1 MASNSDNKLREKLSG
16 IEPAFDPAAWDKMEA
31 LLDKKKK
38 RRFFIW
44 WWTGGIAAALLLT
57 VGGYQAGRM
66 LTTTQQIAQQTTAP
80 APTNTSN
87 NTTTT
92 TLPEN
97 TTPST
102 ANNAG
107 NPPVNNSGA
116 ATFNTTTN
124 QPVAAQTPTG
134 KHTSGTGNKNNN
146 QPTATNKTVTGKQKQ
161 QSPNHKTTQTTTTT
175 TNPADGFV
183 AFNKNSSTKSK
194 KGKRTATNT
203 TTGSVIAAGS
213 TAAATN
219 NPAQQETN
227 LLNAAAVTPPQLLY
241 LQRMEASLLPVQAT
255 ENTIAALDKEEE
267 NVLPKTKKKFFHYS
281 LGVAA
286 HISGATLGTEGT
298 GTANNLFYKSPT
310 WMAGFTH
317 DFTFINRIAISN
329 GIMYGQTSYE
339 VKKPKAVNY
348 TKAPLYY
355 NSHISEVAIPI
366 GIKVYPVVKNNF
378 SFYIS
383 TGIINHIKLKETF
396 SYTVP
401 VDTPIANTALDPAGV
416 YPPSNTFTE
425 EVKSMDNLSSS
436 PTPVSTTNDFAIN
449 NSKRYYASF
458 YAGAGF
464 AYTAKKHIVL
474 FAEPVFYMGL
484 QKIGVQDKR
493 KYNLGITG
501 GFRYQF

>member
-1 MASNSDNKLREKLSG
+1 MESNSDNKLRDKLSG

-66 LTTTQQIAQQTTAP
+66 LNTNEQLAQHTIIATNNSNTNQTP
-80 APTNTSN
+80 AADSNTPVTSNTTNTTYSN
-87 NTTTT
+87 SNTPNTGNTTTSQ
-92 TLPEN
+92 PAS
-97 TTPST
+97 ST
-102 ANNAG
+102 MPAG
-107 NPPVNNSGA
+107 NS
-116 ATFNTTTN
+116 F
-124 QPVAAQTPTG
+124 
-134 KHTSGTGNKNNN
+134 SGTGSNANSKADAGNK
-146 QPTATNKTVTGKQKQ
+146 PATGKQKQ
-161 QSPNHKTTQTTTTT
+161 PLRKNNTIQTNNSQS
-175 TNPADGFV
+175 NPANGFV

-194 KGKRTATNT
+194 KGKRTATST
-203 TTGSVIAAGS
+203 TTGSVTTTGT
-213 TAAATN
+213 TAATAT
-219 NPAQQETN
+219 NPAQQET
-227 LLNAAAVTPPQLLY
+227 LLLNNAAATYPELLY
-241 LQRMEASLLPVQAT
+241 LQRMEASLLPVPVS
-255 ENTIAALDKEEE
+255 ENAVTAIDKAEE
-267 NVLPKTKKKFFHYS
+267 NVLPKAKKKIFHYS
-281 LGVAA
+281 LGIAA
-286 HISGATLGTEGT
+286 HVSGATVGTEGT
-298 GTANNLFYKSPT
+298 GTANNMFYKSPT
-310 WMAGFTH
+310 WLVGFTH
-317 DFTFINRIAISN
+317 DFTFINRIAITN
-329 GIMYGQTSYE
+329 GVMYGQTSYE
-339 VKKPKAVNY
+339 VKKPKTVNY

-401 VDTPIANTALDPAGV
+401 ADTPIANTAFDPTGV

-425 EVKSMDNLSSS
+425 EVKSMDNLTSS
-436 PTPVSTTNDFAIN
+436 PAPVSTTNDFSIN

-464 AYTAKKHIVL
+464 AYTAKKHFVL

>member
-1 MASNSDNKLREKLSG
+1 MESNSDNKLRDKLSG

-66 LTTTQQIAQQTTAP
+66 YNANQQIAQQTVTTTP
-80 APTNTSN
+80 NNTGNNTS
-87 NTTTT
+87 T

-107 NPPVNNSGA
+107 NTTDNSSGST
-116 ATFNTTTN
+116 TFNTSTNQPVASQVPTGNLTHSSGNKSNNKPTTTN
-124 QPVAAQTPTG
+124 QPA
-134 KHTSGTGNKNNN
+134 
-146 QPTATNKTVTGKQKQ
+146 TGKQKQ
-161 QSPNHKTTQTTTTT
+161 QLRKNNTTQSSIGQS
-175 TNPADGFV
+175 NPANGFV

-194 KGKRTATNT
+194 KGKRIATST
-203 TTGSVIAAGS
+203 TTGSVTATGS
-213 TAAATN
+213 SAATAT
-219 NPAQQETN
+219 NPAQQET
-227 LLNAAAVTPPQLLY
+227 LLLNNAAATSPELLY
-241 LQRMEASLLPVQAT
+241 LQRMEASLLPVPVS
-255 ENTIAALDKEEE
+255 ENAVTAIDKEEE
-267 NVLPKTKKKFFHYS
+267 NTLPKAKKKIFHYS
-281 LGVAA
+281 LGFAA
-286 HISGATLGTEGT
+286 HISGATVGTEGT
-298 GTANNLFYKSPT
+298 GTANNMFYKSPT
-310 WMAGFTH
+310 WLVGFTH
-317 DFTFINRIAISN
+317 DFTFINRIAITN
-329 GIMYGQTSYE
+329 GVMYGQTSYE

-401 VDTPIANTALDPAGV
+401 ADTPIANTSFDPTGV

-425 EVKSMDNLSSS
+425 EVKSMDNLNSS
-436 PTPVSTTNDFAIN
+436 PASVSTTNDFSIN

-464 AYTAKKHIVL
+464 AYTAKKHFVL
-474 FAEPVFYMGL
+474 FTEPVFYMGL

>member
-1 MASNSDNKLREKLSG
+1 MESNSDNKLREKLSG

-66 LTTTQQIAQQTTAP
+66 FTTNEQIAQHTMP
-80 APTNTSN
+80 SAPTNTSN

-107 NPPVNNSGA
+107 NPSGNNSGP

-124 QPVAAQTPTG
+124 QTVATQTPTG
-134 KHTSGTGNKNNN
+134 NIISAETNKSNN
-146 QPTATNKTVTGKQKQ
+146 QTTANNKVASSKRKQQGPNNKT
-161 QSPNHKTTQTTTTT
+161 TTAT

-183 AFNKNSSTKSK
+183 AFNKNNSSNSK
-194 KGKRTATNT
+194 KSNRSATHT
-203 TTGSVIAAGS
+203 STGSVTTSGR

-267 NVLPKTKKKFFHYS
+267 NVLPKAKKKIFHYS

-286 HISGATLGTEGT
+286 HISGATVGTEGT

-310 WMAGFTH
+310 WMVGFTH

-401 VDTPIANTALDPAGV
+401 VDTPVANTTFDPAGV

-425 EVKSMDNLSSS
+425 EVKSMDNLNSS
-436 PTPVSTTNDFAIN
+436 PTPVSTINDFAIN